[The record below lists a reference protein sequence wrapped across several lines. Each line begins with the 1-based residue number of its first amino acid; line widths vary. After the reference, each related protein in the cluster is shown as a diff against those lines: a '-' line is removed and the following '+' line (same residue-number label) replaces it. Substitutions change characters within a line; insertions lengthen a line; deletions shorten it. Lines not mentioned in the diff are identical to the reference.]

1 MLRTLANLLLVHQTT
16 AMDRGGEVRLMAAA
30 ATPSAWREELV
41 LNFLIA
47 SIVALFPELSSSP
60 DMSVRCCALV
70 DLCQICCQ
78 SHLPRISLLS
88 YALGSTC
95 TCVVRAKIL
104 QNFSVSGF
112 LFYDSVLFGS
122 ML

>member
-1 MLRTLANLLLVHQTT
+1 MLRTLANLLLVHPST

-47 SIVALFPELSSSP
+47 SIVALSPELFSSP
-60 DMSVRCCALV
+60 NMSMRCCALG
-70 DLCQICCQ
+70 DLCQMCWQ
-78 SHLPRISLLS
+78 SHLLRISLLS

-95 TCVVRAKIL
+95 SRVVRAKIL
-104 QNFSVSGF
+104 QHFSISSF
-112 LFYDSVLFGS
+112 LLYDSVLFGS
-122 ML
+122 LL